1 MDCRLSATGVDPP
14 DRGFGFARLWRAGI
28 DPPLP
33 GPPLPGSGGLIFVWT
48 FVVFDIVKREKHEIC
63 V

>member
-1 MDCRLSATGVDPP
+1 MESLDCRLSAT
-14 DRGFGFARLWRAGI
+14 GI

-33 GPPLPGSGGLIFVWT
+33 GPPMPGSGGLIFVWT